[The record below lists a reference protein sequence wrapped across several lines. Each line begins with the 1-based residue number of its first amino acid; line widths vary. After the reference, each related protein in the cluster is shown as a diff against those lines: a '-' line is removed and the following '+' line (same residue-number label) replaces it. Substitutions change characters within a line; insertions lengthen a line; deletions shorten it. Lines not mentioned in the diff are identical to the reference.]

1 MMIKEKH
8 IKNINEID
16 DNSKISSQI
25 KVRVNIE
32 NLMAKLK
39 KKERKDRNSSII
51 VTCALLAVLAVA
63 GFLITD

>member
-1 MMIKEKH
+1 MMIREKH

>member
-1 MMIKEKH
+1 MMIREKH

-51 VTCALLAVLAVA
+51 VTCALLAVLALA